1 MSGPGPAY
9 ARSLK
14 HSAPPTANARAATK
28 RSQVPVV
35 RPPVA
40 AGSGLVEQAYRLIR
54 QRILDNV
61 YPAGYR
67 ALEQEFADGLG
78 LSRTPVREA
87 LLRLQAEGL
96 LELIPRHGA
105 RVLPVSASDMR
116 QIYEVLTALESMAAE
131 IVTRRRPTAAE
142 LRPLS
147 GASRDMTSALKAD
160 DLDAWARADE
170 QFHRHLL
177 ELAGNTVLI
186 QTVQQLWDRA
196 HRARMVTL
204 RLRPRPVHS
213 TREHNAIVEA
223 MRAGDPD
230 ATVRLYRA
238 HRQRASVEL
247 LAILETAG
255 LGAV

>member
-1 MSGPGPAY
+1 VSSTPG
-9 ARSLK
+9 
-14 HSAPPTANARAATK
+14 RAKAENI
-28 RSQVPVV
+28 
-35 RPPVA
+35 
-40 AGSGLVEQAYRLIR
+40 GSGFVDRAYRIIR

-67 ALEQEFADGLG
+67 ALEREFAEELK

-87 LLRLQAEGL
+87 LLKLQSEGL

-105 RVLPVSASDMR
+105 RVLPVSAEDMR
-116 QIYEVLTALESMAAE
+116 EIYAVLTALESMAAE
-131 IVTRRRPTAAE
+131 IVTRRKPTAAA

-147 GASRDMTSALKAD
+147 EASRDMTAALKHD

-170 QFHRHLL
+170 HFHRQLL
-177 ELAGNTVLI
+177 ELAGNAVLI

-223 MRAGDPD
+223 IKAGDPE

-247 LAILETAG
+247 LAILEKAR
-255 LGAV
+255 LASV

>member
-1 MSGPGPAY
+1 MTPVFS
-9 ARSLK
+9 
-14 HSAPPTANARAATK
+14 ANAQP
-28 RSQVPVV
+28 QVP
-35 RPPVA
+35 A
-40 AGSGLVEQAYRLIR
+40 SGFVEQAYRVIR

-67 ALEQEFADGLG
+67 ALEREFAEDLK

-87 LLRLQAEGL
+87 LLRLETEGL

-105 RVLPVSASDMR
+105 RILPVSAGDMR
-116 QIYEVLTALESMAAE
+116 EIYEVLTALESMAAE

-147 GASRDMTSALKAD
+147 EASRDMSAALKND

-170 QFHRHLL
+170 HFHRQLL

-186 QTVQQLWDRA
+186 QTVQLLWDRA

-204 RLRPRPVHS
+204 RLRPLPVHS
-213 TREHNAIVEA
+213 TKEHNAIVESI
-223 MRAGDPD
+223 RAGDPE
-230 ATVRLYRA
+230 ATGRLYRA

-247 LAILETAG
+247 LAILDKLRLAS
-255 LGAV
+255 V

>member
-1 MSGPGPAY
+1 MSASS
-9 ARSLK
+9 AR
-14 HSAPPTANARAATK
+14 R
-28 RSQVPVV
+28 
-35 RPPVA
+35 RPPRPA
-40 AGSGLVEQAYRLIR
+40 DKPLRGAGNGLVEQAYQLIR

-67 ALEQEFADGLG
+67 ALEREFAEELQQ
-78 LSRTPVREA
+78 SRTPVREA

-105 RVLPVSASDMR
+105 RVLPVSAGDMR
-116 QIYEVLTALESMAAE
+116 EIYEVLAALESMAAE
-131 IVTRRRPTAAE
+131 IVTRRSPTDAE

-147 GASRDMTSALKAD
+147 EASRDMTAALRND

-170 QFHRHLL
+170 RFHLQLL
-177 ELAGNTVLI
+177 ELAGNAVLI
-186 QTVQQLWDRA
+186 LTVQHLWDRA

-204 RLRPRPVHS
+204 RLRPKPVHS

-223 MRAGDPD
+223 IRAGNPA

-238 HRQRASVEL
+238 HRQRASAEL
-247 LAILETAG
+247 LAILDKGRISAI
-255 LGAV
+255 

>member
-1 MSGPGPAY
+1 MGGNGY
-9 ARSLK
+9 
-14 HSAPPTANARAATK
+14 
-28 RSQVPVV
+28 
-35 RPPVA
+35 
-40 AGSGLVEQAYRLIR
+40 VEQAYQLIR

-67 ALEQEFADGLG
+67 ALEREFAEELG

-87 LLRLQAEGL
+87 LLRLEAEGL

-105 RVLPVSASDMR
+105 RVLPVSAADMR
-116 QIYEVLTALESMAAE
+116 EIYQVLTALESMAAE
-131 IVTRRRPTAAE
+131 IVTRRKPSASE

-147 GASRDMTSALKAD
+147 GASKDMGDALRKD

-170 QFHRHLL
+170 HFHRQLL

-213 TREHNAIVEA
+213 TKEHNAIVEA
-223 MRAGDPD
+223 IRAGDPE
-230 ATVRLYRA
+230 ATVRLYRS
-238 HRQRASVEL
+238 HRQRASLEL
-247 LAILETAG
+247 LAILEKSR
-255 LGAV
+255 LGSI

>member
-1 MSGPGPAY
+1 MT
-9 ARSLK
+9 
-14 HSAPPTANARAATK
+14 PTFSANAQQ
-28 RSQVPVV
+28 QVP
-35 RPPVA
+35 A
-40 AGSGLVEQAYRLIR
+40 SGFVEQAYRVIR

-61 YPAGYR
+61 YPAGHR
-67 ALEQEFADGLG
+67 ALEREFAEDLK

-87 LLRLQAEGL
+87 LLRLETEGL

-105 RVLPVSASDMR
+105 RILPVSAGDMR
-116 QIYEVLTALESMAAE
+116 EIYEVLTALESMAAE

-147 GASRDMTSALKAD
+147 EASRDMSAALKND

-170 QFHRHLL
+170 HFHRRLL

-186 QTVQQLWDRA
+186 QTVQLLWDRA

-204 RLRPRPVHS
+204 RLRPLPVHS
-213 TREHNAIVEA
+213 TKEHNAIVESI
-223 MRAGDPD
+223 RAGDPE

-247 LAILETAG
+247 LAILEKSRLAS
-255 LGAV
+255 V